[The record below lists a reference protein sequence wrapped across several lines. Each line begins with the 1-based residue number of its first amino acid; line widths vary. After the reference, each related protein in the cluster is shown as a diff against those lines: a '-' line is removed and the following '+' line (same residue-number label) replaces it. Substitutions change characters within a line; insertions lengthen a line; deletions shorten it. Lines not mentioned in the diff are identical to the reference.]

1 MQLESAGTGVVHS
14 PGATGRLD
22 WMRYAPDAVAVE
34 RMEAFFSGRGY
45 EFHRHDTYAIGRTI
59 AGVQS
64 FRYRGAIRNS
74 LPGGTIV
81 LHPDEVHDGQAGAEG
96 GFHYRMMYIKPAD
109 IQQVLG
115 GRPLPF
121 IKDGISHDPRLFAA
135 AGALLRDVDR
145 PLEALEYEDAIY
157 DLARALTAATD
168 GKGISARALVDFRA
182 AQLARDYLHADLSKA
197 ISLKDLESISGQD
210 RWRLSRDFRVLFG
223 TSPYRY
229 LVMRR
234 LDAVK
239 IALRSGIAPAQAA
252 VDAGFSDQSHMTRHF
267 TKAFGVSPVYWLRLQ
282 GP

>member
-182 AQLARDYLHADLSKA
+182 AQLARDYLHLICLRPFLSRIWKVSA
-197 ISLKDLESISGQD
+197 ARIAGVCLGISGFCLEQAP
-210 RWRLSRDFRVLFG
+210 
-223 TSPYRY
+223 T
-229 LVMRR
+229 
-234 LDAVK
+234 
-239 IALRSGIAPAQAA
+239 GIWSC
-252 VDAGFSDQSHMTRHF
+252 DGWT
-267 TKAFGVSPVYWLRLQ
+267 L
-282 GP
+282 